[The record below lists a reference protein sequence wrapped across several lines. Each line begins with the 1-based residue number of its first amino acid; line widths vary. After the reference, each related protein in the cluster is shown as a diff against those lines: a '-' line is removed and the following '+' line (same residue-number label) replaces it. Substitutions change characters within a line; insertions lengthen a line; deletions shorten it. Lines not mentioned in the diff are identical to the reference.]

1 MNGYENNSNS
11 VLGFF
16 SLYLN
21 LNMQKITISIE
32 LKRNYTLDIT
42 LRKILCIVWKY
53 VCRKKKFRLVISN
66 IETYPFLYRYRSF
79 KIRFHEYQIV
89 YFSCGSLYLCI
100 IVSNIIYFVICWMSL
115 TFKIIEV
122 GSHHFTYTVKV
133 NCMKM

>member
-53 VCRKKKFRLVISN
+53 VCR
-66 IETYPFLYRYRSF
+66 
-79 KIRFHEYQIV
+79 
-89 YFSCGSLYLCI
+89 G
-100 IVSNIIYFVICWMSL
+100 
-115 TFKIIEV
+115 
-122 GSHHFTYTVKV
+122 
-133 NCMKM
+133 